1 LNIVELDTVVMCL
14 TPGDVEEERKLM
26 VQRLRDPRAAR
37 VLTRPDSRYEG
48 ERCQERFLYSTQT
61 CGPVA
66 FEKG

>member
-1 LNIVELDTVVMCL
+1 LKIVELDTVVMCL

-37 VLTRPDSRYEG
+37 VLTRSQIPDTRG
-48 ERCQERFLYSTQT
+48 KGVKRGFCIPLRL
-61 CGPVA
+61 VA